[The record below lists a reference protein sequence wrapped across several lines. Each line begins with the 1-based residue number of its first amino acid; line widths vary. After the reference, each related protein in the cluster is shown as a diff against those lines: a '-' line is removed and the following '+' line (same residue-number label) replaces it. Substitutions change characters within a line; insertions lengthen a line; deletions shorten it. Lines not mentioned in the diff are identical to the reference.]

1 MNTLILFL
9 KNPISGRVKTRLAR
23 TLGDKAALNVYE
35 QLIEI
40 TRKQVNPLNIP
51 IRLYFDS
58 IPDSISSPWGN
69 QVSFHLQTG
78 ENLGIKMCRAF
89 SETFSGGAEKTVIIG
104 SDCPDLKT
112 EHIQEAFSALDR
124 SDAVVGPAADGGY
137 YLLGMKS
144 HFPEV
149 FYGIPWS
156 TDLVFEL
163 TLEKLQ
169 LSRKNVRIL
178 PELNDIDEASDLEPY
193 LRSGKL
199 YL

>member
-1 MNTLILFL
+1 MNTLVLFL
-9 KNPISGRVKTRLAR
+9 KNPISGQVKTRLAR
-23 TLGDKAALNVYE
+23 TVGDKAALHVYE

-40 TRKQVNPLNIP
+40 TRKQVSILNIP

-58 IPDSISSPWGN
+58 IPESFSSPWGN
-69 QVSFHLQTG
+69 QVSSHLQTG

-89 SETFSGGAEKTVIIG
+89 SETFSAGAKKTIVIG

-112 EHIQEAFSALDR
+112 EHILEAFSVLDR
-124 SDAVVGPAADGGY
+124 SDAVVGPAFDGGY
-137 YLLGMKS
+137 YLLGLKS
-144 HFPEV
+144 HFPEI

-156 TDLVFEL
+156 TDRVFEI

-169 LSRKNVRIL
+169 LSGKNVRIL
-178 PELNDIDEASDLEPY
+178 PKLNDIDDASDLEPY